1 MSLIRKGL
9 GWFSV
14 FLFSANHICL
24 MCSIEGLVVLDS
36 SKGIAYVILSW
47 VVKDGLWQDLNLFSL
62 SLVGWFNCSSS
73 DNKSG
78 SQRHSKEV
86 QGSSFNLH
94 ATSWVRLSS
103 YPMIHQQI
111 LSGLR
116 GEHRLPHASLS
127 APTYQHSSPSWHKG
141 NGCDSHLTGFR

>member
-1 MSLIRKGL
+1 MSLIRKGR
-9 GWFSV
+9 GWFSM
-14 FLFSANHICL
+14 FLSSANHICL
-24 MCSIEGLVVLDS
+24 MYSIEGLVVLHS

-47 VVKDGLWQDLNLFSL
+47 VVKDGPWQDLNSFSL
-62 SLVGWFNCSSS
+62 SLVGWFNCSSP

-94 ATSWVRLSS
+94 ATSWVRSSS

-111 LSGLR
+111 SSGLR

-127 APTYQHSSPSWHKG
+127 VPTYQHSSLSWHKG